1 MFKQELINFIKNDYK
16 EIKDL
21 RIKIDG
27 DELDD
32 KNLLYNLLTPYLAH
46 KNNFTRGQ
54 YELFLI

>member
-32 KNLLYNLLTPYLAH
+32 KNLLYNL
-46 KNNFTRGQ
+46 
-54 YELFLI
+54 